1 MRRVDILPAGWLSLR
16 RVCTGFRGTAI
27 GPQGRYV
34 GRRIKQRAINKGDV
48 VVTTIYAA
56 AAARRYVKSVAVAGM
71 ITILGLGLAGCET
84 GSNILGSGGLSA
96 PTTELATPAAV
107 PSTSTKL
114 AVAPVIG
121 APESV
126 AKQMQTSL
134 SGALAKQS
142 IAVAQDATQK
152 SDYTLRGYV
161 VSAREKAGVKVS
173 YIWDVTDPTGQRVN
187 RITGEEIVAAGAD
200 RDPWAS
206 VSSQVIDTISS
217 KTATQIATW
226 LPSQQRSAGSAAT
239 GGGASRAA
247 TPVATAP
254 KAAEA
259 SRSVAAAPMNA
270 PGPTTGSIGSGP
282 TNAFVPNVTG
292 APGDG
297 RISLTSALQR
307 ELSKNGVSLTTTTS
321 THTFRVEGVVDV
333 GQAKDGKQPIKIDWH
348 VKDPTG
354 KSVGTVSQKNEIA
367 AGALDGAWGA
377 TADAAAA
384 AAAQGILKLIPK
396 TN

>member
-1 MRRVDILPAGWLSLR
+1 MSERVP
-16 RVCTGFRGTAI
+16 VVRGKAI
-27 GPQGRYV
+27 WPQGRYD
-34 GRRIKQRAINKGDV
+34 GRRNKQRVINKGDV

-56 AAARRYVKSVAVAGM
+56 AAARRYLKSVAFAGM
-71 ITILGLGLAGCET
+71 ITISSLGLAGCET
-84 GSNILGSGGLSA
+84 GSSILGSAGSSSPA
-96 PTTELATPAAV
+96 TELATPSATA
-107 PSTSTKL
+107 PSTAVKL

-121 APESV
+121 APETV
-126 AKQMQTSL
+126 AKQMQSSL
-134 SGALAKQS
+134 SSALAKQN
-142 IAVAQDATQK
+142 IAVAKDATDK

-161 VSAREKAGVKVS
+161 VSAREKTGVKVS
-173 YIWDVTDPTGQRVN
+173 YIWDVTDPAGQRVN

-206 VSSQVIDTISS
+206 VSSQMIDTISG
-217 KTATQIATW
+217 KTASQIATW
-226 LPSQQRSAGSAAT
+226 LPSQRTPSATAAP
-239 GGGASRAA
+239 SA
-247 TPVATAP
+247 TPVANASSARAP
-254 KAAEA
+254 
-259 SRSVAAAPMNA
+259 SRTMAAAPMTA
-270 PGPTTGSIGSGP
+270 PGPTTGSIASGP
-282 TNAFVPNVTG
+282 SNAYVPNVTG

-307 ELSKNGVSLTTTTS
+307 ELSKNGVSLTTTASANTY
-321 THTFRVEGVVDV
+321 RVEGVVDV

>member
-1 MRRVDILPAGWLSLR
+1 M
-16 RVCTGFRGTAI
+16 
-27 GPQGRYV
+27 
-34 GRRIKQRAINKGDV
+34 
-48 VVTTIYAA
+48 TTIYAA
-56 AAARRYVKSVAVAGM
+56 AAARRYAKSVAFAGI
-71 ITILGLGLAGCET
+71 ITISSVGLAGCET
-84 GSNILGSGGLSA
+84 GSNILGSAGSSA
-96 PTTELATPAAV
+96 PSTELASPSAV
-107 PSTSTKL
+107 PASAMKL

-134 SGALAKQS
+134 AGALNKQN
-142 IAVAQDATQK
+142 IAVAQNPTDKT
-152 SDYTLRGYV
+152 DYTLRGYV
-161 VSAREKAGVKVS
+161 VSAREKTGVKVS
-173 YIWDVTDPTGQRVN
+173 YIWDLTDPSGQRVN
-187 RITGEEIVAAGAD
+187 RITGEEIVSAGAN

-206 VSSQVIDTISS
+206 VSPQLIDTISS
-217 KTATQIATW
+217 KTASQVAAW
-226 LPSQQRSAGSAAT
+226 APSRQPA
-239 GGGASRAA
+239 AA

-254 KAAEA
+254 
-259 SRSVAAAPMNA
+259 AAAPTRTAAAKLAAA
-270 PGPTTGSIGSGP
+270 PSAGPTTGSIDKGP
-282 TNAFVPNVTG
+282 STAFVPNVTG

-307 ELSKNGVSLTTTTS
+307 ELSKNGVSLTSSASPNTY
-321 THTFRVEGVVDV
+321 RVEGVVGV

-384 AAAQGILKLIPK
+384 AAAQGILKLLPK
-396 TN
+396 AN

>member
-1 MRRVDILPAGWLSLR
+1 M
-16 RVCTGFRGTAI
+16 
-27 GPQGRYV
+27 
-34 GRRIKQRAINKGDV
+34 
-48 VVTTIYAA
+48 TTIYAA
-56 AAARRYVKSVAVAGM
+56 AAARRYLKSVAFAGM
-71 ITILGLGLAGCET
+71 ITISSLGLAGCET
-84 GSNILGSGGLSA
+84 GSSILGSAGSSSPA
-96 PTTELATPAAV
+96 TELATPSATA
-107 PSTSTKL
+107 PSTAVKL

-121 APESV
+121 APETV
-126 AKQMQTSL
+126 AKQMQSSL
-134 SGALAKQS
+134 SSALAKQN
-142 IAVAQDATQK
+142 IAVAKDATDK

-161 VSAREKAGVKVS
+161 VSAREKTGVKVS
-173 YIWDVTDPTGQRVN
+173 YIWDVTDPAGQRVN

-206 VSSQVIDTISS
+206 VSSQMIDTISG
-217 KTATQIATW
+217 KTASQIATW
-226 LPSQQRSAGSAAT
+226 LPSQRAPSATSAP
-239 GGGASRAA
+239 SA
-247 TPVATAP
+247 TPVANASSARAP
-254 KAAEA
+254 
-259 SRSVAAAPMNA
+259 SRTMAAAPMTA
-270 PGPTTGSIGSGP
+270 PGPTTGSIASGP
-282 TNAFVPNVTG
+282 SNAYVPNVTG

-307 ELSKNGVSLTTTTS
+307 ELSKNGVSLTTTASANTY
-321 THTFRVEGVVDV
+321 RVEGVVDV

>member
-1 MRRVDILPAGWLSLR
+1 M
-16 RVCTGFRGTAI
+16 
-27 GPQGRYV
+27 
-34 GRRIKQRAINKGDV
+34 
-48 VVTTIYAA
+48 TTIYAA
-56 AAARRYVKSVAVAGM
+56 AAARRYMKSVAFAG
-71 ITILGLGLAGCET
+71 IIAISSLGLAGCET
-84 GSNILGSGGLSA
+84 AGNILGSAGSST
-96 PTTELATPAAV
+96 PSTELASPAATAPGSAV
-107 PSTSTKL
+107 KL

-134 SGALAKQS
+134 AGALAKQNL
-142 IAVAQDATQK
+142 AVAQNATDK

-173 YIWDVTDPTGQRVN
+173 YIWDVTDPSGQRVN

-200 RDPWAS
+200 RDPWGS
-206 VSSQVIDTISS
+206 VSAQVIDTISS
-217 KTATQIATW
+217 KTAQQVAAW
-226 LPSQQRSAGSAAT
+226 APSRQSPAASGT
-239 GGGASRAA
+239 SAA

-254 KAAEA
+254 SSTPTRTAAA
-259 SRSVAAAPMNA
+259 KPMAAPMTA
-270 PGPTTGSIGSGP
+270 PGPTTGSIASGP
-282 TNAFVPNVTG
+282 STAFVPNVTG

-307 ELSKNGVSLTTTTS
+307 ELSKNGVSLTTTASAT
-321 THTFRVEGVVDV
+321 TYRVEGVVDV

-384 AAAQGILKLIPK
+384 AAAQGILKLLPK
-396 TN
+396 AN